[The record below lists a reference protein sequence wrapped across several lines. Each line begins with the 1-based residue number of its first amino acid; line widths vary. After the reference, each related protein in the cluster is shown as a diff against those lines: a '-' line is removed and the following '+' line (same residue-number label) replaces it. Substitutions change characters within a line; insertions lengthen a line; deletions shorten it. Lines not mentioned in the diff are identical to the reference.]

1 MTLEPQDWARIRR
14 ASIFASLA
22 DAEFRLIVGRPRC
35 ETLHE
40 GQTLFFQGDPADAFF
55 VVLDGWAALSRDTS
69 DGTRTVIKILG
80 PGESFAEA
88 LITEGARY
96 PVSADAAAPL
106 RVARFETAALRALV
120 AGNPGLGLSIVAA
133 TFRQMQTLVE
143 QIEHLKS
150 WSIERRVASILL
162 QMGGDRGT
170 GSFVLPVEQHLIAAR
185 LAITPPT
192 LSRTLRKLAALGV
205 EAYRGRITLHD
216 PARLARFVEGEGAED
231 AAP

>member
-1 MTLEPQDWARIRR
+1 MTPGPSDWARIRR
-14 ASIFASLA
+14 ASVFASLG
-22 DAEFRLIVGRPRC
+22 DEEFRLIVGRPRC
-35 ETLHE
+35 ETLPE

-69 DGTRTVIKILG
+69 DGTRTVIKIIG

-96 PVSADAAAPL
+96 PVSADAASPL
-106 RVARFETAALRALV
+106 RLARFETAALRALV

-133 TFRQMQTLVE
+133 TFRQMQKLVE

-150 WSIERRVASILL
+150 WSIERRVAAILL
-162 QMGGDRGT
+162 QMSGGRDA
-170 GSFVLPVEQHLIAAR
+170 GSFTLPVEQHLIAAR

-205 EAYRGRITLHD
+205 EANRGRITLHD
-216 PARLARFVEGEGAED
+216 SARLARFVEGEEDDGGAS
-231 AAP
+231 